1 MYSYIFLFLKKF
13 KRILLF
19 SEFDYKVCTMH
30 DFLQDPINLRNRIT
44 WCYSIYKD
52 VFSELEFVS

>member
-1 MYSYIFLFLKKF
+1 MYSYIFKKF